1 MKFDLIFYPNRV
13 GILTLYGELDY
24 KSIEKIRT
32 TLTNAILQGDL
43 QTIIWNFEH
52 VAFMDST
59 AIGLILG
66 RMKELRAVNG
76 TTLLINPNATT
87 EKIFQMSGLAPFIF
101 KGSEIDA
108 LHFVGGRVYG

>member
-1 MKFDLIFYPNRV
+1 MKFDLIYYPNRV

-32 TLTNAILQGDL
+32 SLTNAILQGDL

-76 TTLLINPNATT
+76 TTLLINPTATM

-101 KGSEIDA
+101 KGYEIDA